1 MSFVIVTAFEKAVKI
16 TGKNKLK
23 ISFCPLLSCHFLKL
37 FLMQKSKSLFTQMI
51 KITVKI
57 TSLTVT

>member
-1 MSFVIVTAFEKAVKI
+1 MPTKKKPNPMSFVIVTAFEKAVKR

-37 FLMQKSKSLFTQMI
+37 FLMQNQSRCLHK
-51 KITVKI
+51 
-57 TSLTVT
+57 